1 MRCSWAPTRYL
12 PGAAGAGRLCDA
24 VLVWGANR
32 VNERALALVGLL
44 LLGVRGFV
52 YRIRLELGGVS
63 GSLLDDAVVNIAFYS
78 LYGAVIVCFVFR
90 MGRPTP
96 RKVAAPLATFCG
108 VVMLSTLWSIEWSR
122 TLNQSVLLASGTLAV
137 AVVASQLSV
146 RGMMVAVASATQ
158 VVLVVS
164 LIAVVR
170 GWEFSVDRRGYWAGM
185 LFNRNALGLVAAVAL
200 LASVGWAWLHR
211 DRPRALVMPS
221 LGLVFA
227 AAMWA
232 KTASATPMIAV
243 IAALAA
249 GGAVVVVRRSV
260 APRRAMVA
268 LGVGSVALIGCAVAW
283 RAEVSRW
290 IGRDAT
296 FTGRTSTWDLVV
308 DSWLERPFAG
318 FGFFA
323 GWFDSDLRAG
333 LREIGFNHWE
343 AHNGFLE
350 VLLGAGVIGAG
361 ALLWFLAVVCGLV
374 WRARGRD
381 EAPWFAAVVAFF
393 IVVNIG
399 ETAIAANRLAWML
412 LVAVAVRMASP
423 SSTDST
429 D

>member
-1 MRCSWAPTRYL
+1 VLTR
-12 PGAAGAGRLCDA
+12 AIGRISHLRW
-24 VLVWGANR
+24 LV
-32 VNERALALVGLL
+32 LALLFAMGIR
-44 LLGVRGFV
+44 GVV
-52 YRIRLELGGVS
+52 ARLRVQFS
-63 GSLLDDAVVNIAFYS
+63 NVDGSLLDDAATNGIFYVV
-78 LYGAVIVCFVFR
+78 YGLALAVGFARRRGRFDRV
-90 MGRPTP
+90 GRP
-96 RKVAAPLATFCG
+96 L
-108 VVMLSTLWSIEWSR
+108 VVVHVILVVSTLWSIEWGR
-122 TLNQSVLLASGTLAV
+122 TLNQSLQFAAGS
-137 AVVASQLSV
+137 
-146 RGMMVAVASATQ
+146 VAVALVASSISTRQIVAAVLASTHGVLAMS
-158 VVLVVS
+158 VV
-164 LIAVVR
+164 AVAG

-221 LGLVFA
+221 LGVVFA
-227 AAMWA
+227 AAMWT

-243 IAALAA
+243 IAALGV
-249 GGAVVVVRRSV
+249 GGAVVVVRRSG

-268 LGVGSVALIGCAVAW
+268 LGVGSVALIGCAVAG
-283 RAEVSRW
+283 RAEVSRR

-333 LREIGFNHWE
+333 LRDIGFNHWE

-350 VLLGAGVIGAG
+350 VLLGVGVIGAG